1 MNIETTNTG
10 IQSKC
15 KVAIEG
21 GSFKTDTYTIYLYS
35 GTENNTLKDTLVEGI
50 FYKSSTDETT
60 IINSN
65 LSTISNNQGT
75 LNIQDC
81 VLNNDISNSGSN
93 NIMTLNKITQ
103 TSGRIVNSGTMTM
116 NDINMEFNRNNCVGI
131 TSSFYNSGRLFI
143 NNSSIKLNDKTNYT
157 NKLYGLYNYGLGTA
171 TLNNT
176 SIKVTTPKGTA
187 YGLYSHEA
195 DSIATIL
202 GGAIEA
208 ADSTTAY
215 GIYINGTVTLGEAE
229 SSDSPNY
236 GSEFA
241 NVSTE
246 YPLIKGIGTTS
257 GIGVKKV
264 SGYFNYY
271 DGKLVGSTSAKPDAT
286 SEVEYDYEVSTYNEE
301 DTGYEYNILEYIK
314 RKNIELS

>member
-1 MNIETTNTG
+1 
-10 IQSKC
+10 
-15 KVAIEG
+15 
-21 GSFKTDTYTIYLYS
+21 
-35 GTENNTLKDTLVEGI
+35 
-50 FYKSSTDETT
+50 
-60 IINSN
+60 
-65 LSTISNNQGT
+65 
-75 LNIQDC
+75 
-81 VLNNDISNSGSN
+81 
-93 NIMTLNKITQ
+93 MTLNKITQ
-103 TSGRIVNSGTMTM
+103 TSGRIVNSGTMTINELTGINNYNPINGAEYRFIVNTGTLNM

-215 GIYINGTVTLGEAE
+215 GIYINNGTVTLGEAE